1 VTEDRLRRIED
12 KLDQLAEALAIIARM
27 DEKLISVSTRI
38 NRHEERLNSHSKAI
52 DETREKL
59 ISGISLNSLLEK
71 AVWLTFGVIIAAIVK
86 YSGF

>member
-1 VTEDRLRRIED
+1 MTEDRLRRIED

-59 ISGISLNSLLEK
+59 ISGISLNSLIEK
-71 AVWLTFGVIIAAIVK
+71 AVWLTVGVIIAAIVK